1 VLNTGWQYAFTASVL
16 VLLIMGVIRKACGGE
31 VEEEAA
37 AETECFIQWDGRE
50 YGVDCEENEGF

>member
-1 VLNTGWQYAFTASVL
+1 MVVLP
-16 VLLIMGVIRKACGGE
+16 KACGGE

-50 YGVDCEENEGF
+50 YGVDCEENDGF

>member
-1 VLNTGWQYAFTASVL
+1 MLNAGWQNAFTASVL
-16 VLLIMGVIRKACGGE
+16 ALLIMVVIPKACGGE

-37 AETECFIQWDGRE
+37 AETQCFIQWDGRE